1 MFKKLLD
8 KLKSKPKTT
17 AAPTPSSAAKP
28 AKAKAVK
35 SSKKAYPNRFL
46 KFYHENKSRVNKNRR
61 SMYTEHRKAGLCVRC
76 TKKSAPG
83 IVFCSYH
90 QQKQN
95 KYNKIARS

>member
-1 MFKKLLD
+1 MFKKLLE
-8 KLKSKPKTT
+8 KLKSKSASK
-17 AAPTPSSAAKP
+17 PTPASTPTKVSKPKP
-28 AKAKAVK
+28 AK

-46 KFYHENKSRVNKNRR
+46 KFYHENKGRVNKNRR

-95 KYNKIARS
+95 KYNKKARS

>member
-17 AAPTPSSAAKP
+17 PAPISSSVAKP
-28 AKAKAVK
+28 VK

-90 QQKQN
+90 KQKQN
-95 KYNKIARS
+95 KYNKKARS